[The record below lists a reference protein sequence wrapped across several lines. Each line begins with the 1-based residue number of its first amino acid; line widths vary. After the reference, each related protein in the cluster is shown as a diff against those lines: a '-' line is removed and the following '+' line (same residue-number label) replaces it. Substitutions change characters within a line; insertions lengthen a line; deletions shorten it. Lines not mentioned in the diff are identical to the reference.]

1 MKPASPEIERNLKAK
16 YHLDE
21 EIAFKVNARRDKLLG
36 LWVADQLGLSG
47 AEADAYAKSVV
58 ECDIADSTHQTMFSK
73 LHADLSTKLADISV
87 ERLQMKMEKFYSV
100 AYQQIVHD
108 VEDGKL
114 TISPE

>member
-1 MKPASPEIERNLKAK
+1 MSAFDEREKAFEAK

-21 EIAFKVNARRDKLLG
+21 ELSFKVNARRDKLLG
-36 LWVADQLGLSG
+36 LWVAEQLGLTG
-47 AEADAYAKSVV
+47 GEAEAYAQSVV
-58 ECDIADSTHQTMFSK
+58 ASDFAEPAHRSMLKK
-73 LHADLSTKLADISV
+73 LHADLSSKNADISE
-87 ERLQMKMEKFYSV
+87 ERLAVKMEKFYGV